1 MGVLDRFLS
10 SKQDD
15 KQEIWDLFDA
25 GKNLMESH
33 FYDRASVEFNKA
45 LSLDKDFA
53 SELIVD
59 LYMEM
64 QGSNPDAMIALGIN
78 ILQHNPDNIE
88 MANMLGNT
96 YRKKGDY
103 NAAKSMYQRCLKRDP
118 YFKNASYN
126 LAATLARAE
135 VYDGTAV
142 SAIAEFE
149 SLNHYQLPD
158 NSEGEEKL
166 YAIQGEVIRN
176 EDISAEGETAGVKD
190 ESLMDFLEDHL
201 DGEKVEE
208 PQAND
213 IQEKKE
219 TSSESSSESQ
229 EKERKVEIDPEACF
243 QMISE
248 NHDDQQ
254 KETSELL
261 NALGLYCLT
270 HYHPEIA
277 VNSFQKLVQLH
288 PEQIDFQCFLVLAN
302 GLEGNTGKA
311 IDSLQKI
318 LIEHP
323 FHRYS
328 NVNLGYLFQKS
339 GKTMKARTYF
349 FITYK
354 LLERSGG
361 YYHIDRILNRAEEH
375 FNEDRGKKALELY
388 EPLYE
393 EINAPNL
400 LNRIGKLQLLFSKL
414 DEAVQTFRRV
424 LKIDV
429 KNAEAREGLKQL
441 HQKFLM
447 QLDNAVK
454 KHDYE
459 DAAKAFEKA
468 IGIVKNPKLMQRGI
482 DINKM
487 LKNETRANQL
497 ERMLK
502 QMLEKDS
509 NQMVQEKISLAEEA
523 EKKGNYKAAVGYYE
537 QAIRISPK
545 HEIMVKM
552 SDFCQRIDRPELA
565 EKVSKWFNQ
574 HLENQKRKAALE
586 LAAQHSAEEA
596 K

>member
-45 LSLDKDFA
+45 LSLDKEFA

-158 NSEGEEKL
+158 NSDGEEKL

-213 IQEKKE
+213 IQEEKK

-229 EKERKVEIDPEACF
+229 EKERKVEIYPEACF

-302 GLEGNTGKA
+302 GLEGNTGKS

-361 YYHIDRILNRAEEH
+361 YYHIERILNRAEEH

>member
-45 LSLDKDFA
+45 LSLDKEFA

-142 SAIAEFE
+142 SAIVEFE

-166 YAIQGEVIRN
+166 YAIQGEVIKN

-424 LKIDV
+424 LKIDM

>member
-45 LSLDKDFA
+45 LSLDKEFA

-96 YRKKGDY
+96 YRKKGDF

-176 EDISAEGETAGVKD
+176 EEISAEGETAGVKD

-243 QMISE
+243 KMISE

-429 KNAEAREGLKQL
+429 KNSEAREGLKQL

-523 EKKGNYKAAVGYYE
+523 EKKGNFKAAVGYYE

>member
-45 LSLDKDFA
+45 LSLDKEFA

-176 EDISAEGETAGVKD
+176 EEISAEGETAGVKD

-243 QMISE
+243 KMISE

-523 EKKGNYKAAVGYYE
+523 EKKGNFKAAVGYYE

>member
-45 LSLDKDFA
+45 LSLDKEFA

-176 EDISAEGETAGVKD
+176 EEISAEGETAGVKD

-213 IQEKKE
+213 IQEKKD

>member
-10 SKQDD
+10 SKQDN

-45 LSLDKDFA
+45 LSIDKEFA

-96 YRKKGDY
+96 YRKMGDY

-176 EDISAEGETAGVKD
+176 EEVSAEGESAGVKD

-208 PQAND
+208 AQAND

-261 NALGLYCLT
+261 NALGFYCLK

-311 IDSLQKI
+311 IDSMQKI

-361 YYHIDRILNRAEEH
+361 YYHIERILNRAEEH
-375 FNEDRGKKALELY
+375 FNEDRGKKALELD

-523 EKKGNYKAAVGYYE
+523 EKKGNFKAAVGYYE

-565 EKVSKWFNQ
+565 EKVPKWFNQ

>member
-45 LSLDKDFA
+45 LSLDKEFA

-158 NSEGEEKL
+158 NSDGEEKL

-176 EDISAEGETAGVKD
+176 EDISAEGETAEVKD

-208 PQAND
+208 AQAND

-361 YYHIDRILNRAEEH
+361 YYHIERILNRAEEH

>member
-45 LSLDKDFA
+45 LSLDKEFA

-176 EDISAEGETAGVKD
+176 EEISAEGETAGVKD

-208 PQAND
+208 PQANE

-288 PEQIDFQCFLVLAN
+288 PEQIDFQCFLVLAS

-318 LIEHP
+318 LIENP

-424 LKIDV
+424 LKSDV
-429 KNAEAREGLKQL
+429 KNTEAREGLKQL

-523 EKKGNYKAAVGYYE
+523 EKKGNFKAAVGYYE

>member
-45 LSLDKDFA
+45 LSLDKEFA

-176 EDISAEGETAGVKD
+176 EEISAEGETAEVKD

-208 PQAND
+208 AQAND

-361 YYHIDRILNRAEEH
+361 YYHIERILNRAEEH

-574 HLENQKRKAALE
+574 HLENEKRKAALE